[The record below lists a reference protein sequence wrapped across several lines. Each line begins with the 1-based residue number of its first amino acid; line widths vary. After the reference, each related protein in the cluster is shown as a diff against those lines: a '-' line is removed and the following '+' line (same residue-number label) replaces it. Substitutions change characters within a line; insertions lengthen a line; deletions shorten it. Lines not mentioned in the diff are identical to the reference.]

1 MVLSMEDIMLGPER
15 QCRVCEEMYRSMDI
29 RQTTCGPNCSGNG
42 ARKAKSE
49 KHEVEFIGI
58 DGEGVGRGK
67 AHKYILMGCGTN
79 QYDNPEGI
87 RWESALQFL
96 YESYRESPQA
106 AYVGFYLGYDFCQI
120 FKSLPEG
127 RARCLFTTAGMAQ
140 RKRTASGGNPVPFPV
155 RIRGEQAEWEV
166 DQLPTLRRIK
176 LRPVGEK
183 GWLYVCDAGP
193 FFQTSFLNVID
204 PRKWQTPVVSQAEF
218 DLIKEGK
225 ERRATAELD
234 ADMRKYMALEIDVL
248 ARVMN
253 ELNRGLVKA
262 NVRLKRQQWF
272 GPGQAAQ
279 AWMSQAGVPKSEEY
293 QKAVP
298 KYARDAAR
306 LSYFGGWF
314 ELMCH
319 GYIEGKMYE
328 YDINSAYP
336 YIISKLPCL
345 LHGRWS
351 TARNANLPEGGFTLV
366 HAIVRGS
373 DPYVGAMLHRNLQGN
388 ILRPYTTSGWYW
400 LHELRG
406 AERAGIIDE
415 IIPDEWVNYE
425 PCTCKPP
432 IRGIRGL
439 YDNRLAIG
447 KNSAQGK
454 AYKLIYNS
462 DYGKFAQS
470 VGDPVFGNAI
480 YASLITAGCRT
491 QILDAIATHPEGSKA
506 VAMVATDGVYFL
518 SRHPTLSLGEA
529 LGEWEETEHDNMTLF
544 KPGVYWDD
552 KAREA
557 IRLGNS
563 AVFKA
568 RGVNA
573 RSFSRVLSRIDDQ
586 FNSWQGGL
594 FPTFLNVPGGPKD
607 KAQLPG
613 SVMGEYDVAWPKVKF
628 PLDFAMHT
636 VGQALAWK
644 RWYVAGQVLNH
655 REVIQDSDPITKR
668 AHRGFAT
675 IDGRVIRTKPH
686 ARGTASK
693 PGYES
698 EPYKKRFGEPLEL
711 SIDGPIETMIFDA
724 LKGG

>member
-15 QCRVCEEMYRSMDI
+15 ECHCGEYYRSMDI
-29 RQTTCGPNCSGNG
+29 RQKTCGPNCSGNG
-42 ARKAKSE
+42 ARAEKAKR
-49 KHEVEFIGI
+49 HEIEFIGI

-79 QYDNPEGI
+79 QFDNPEGI
-87 RWESALQFL
+87 RWESALKFL
-96 YESYRESPQA
+96 YDSYRESPKA
-106 AYVGFYLGYDFCQI
+106 AYVGFYLGYDICQI
-120 FKSLPEG
+120 FRSLPEG

-140 RKRTASGGNPVPFPV
+140 RRRTGSGGNPTPFPV

-176 LRPVGEK
+176 LRPAGEK
-183 GWLYVCDAGP
+183 GWMYVCDAGP

-204 PRKWQTPVVSQAEF
+204 PKKWQQPVVSQAEF

-225 ERRATAELD
+225 GRRATAELD

-248 ARVMN
+248 ARVMG
-253 ELNRGLVKA
+253 ELNRGLVRA

-279 AWMSQAGVPKSEEY
+279 EWMTQAGVTKAEEY
-293 QKAVP
+293 RNAVP
-298 KYARDAAR
+298 KYARDAAMR
-306 LSYFGGWF
+306 SYFGGWF

-336 YIISKLPCL
+336 YIISTLPCL
-345 LHGRWS
+345 LHGKWTHYKRPMHE
-351 TARNANLPEGGFTLV
+351 TAPLAPFKVGNITLV
-366 HAIVRGS
+366 HCTVRGT
-373 DPYVGAMLHRNLQGN
+373 DPYIGSMLHRNLQGN
-388 ILRPYTTSGWYW
+388 ILRPHSTAGWYW
-400 LHELRG
+400 HHEVQ
-406 AERAGIIDE
+406 AAQRAGLIDS
-415 IIPDEWVNYE
+415 IDIDEWVSYE
-425 PCTCKPP
+425 PCSCKPP

-447 KNSAQGK
+447 KNSSQGK

-470 VGDPVFGNAI
+470 VGDPVFGNSI
-480 YASLITAGCRT
+480 YASLTTAGCRT

-518 SRHPTLSLGEA
+518 SRHPTLPLSEV

-557 IRLGNS
+557 ISRGDS
-563 AVFKA
+563 AMFKA

-586 FNSWQGGL
+586 FNSWQ
-594 FPTFLNVPGGPKD
+594 
-607 KAQLPG
+607 
-613 SVMGEYDVAWPKVKF
+613 
-628 PLDFAMHT
+628 
-636 VGQALAWK
+636 
-644 RWYVAGQVLNH
+644 
-655 REVIQDSDPITKR
+655 VI
-668 AHRGFAT
+668 
-675 IDGRVIRTKPH
+675 
-686 ARGTASK
+686 
-693 PGYES
+693 Y
-698 EPYKKRFGEPLEL
+698 
-711 SIDGPIETMIFDA
+711 
-724 LKGG
+724 